1 MKKKYSRI
9 LLSSAMLTASFANA
23 ADLYKADPEADASIP
38 LKWSVGLD
46 AVWDDNTNPGGVTDG
61 DETFALSPFTGLSY
75 ASVDPQTTI
84 ALYSRLGMIYYI
96 DEPESPTSDDSYI
109 NSRVGFDLAHRFD
122 ERLRFSSRNSLSY
135 ELEPDYS
142 QGVTTSRQSGEYLFY
157 STDNALGYRWTERF
171 GTYTGITLTGVAYDD
186 SVANADRDSYTAY
199 NQLRYQ
205 FSQQTVL
212 TGSYRFSQSAG
223 SGLASDSQDQ
233 YFIFG
238 AEHRVSASST
248 IVGGAGLQL
257 REVDNTAS
265 DSTANPYLE
274 FSMNTQL
281 NEAFNYSLFVRYGAE
296 DYDTLV
302 SAPGIVPLIEFESKM
317 TLRLGVTTQYRVSPT
332 LKFFGGLNVISASF
346 EEGRTADNLFTPVA
360 DQDETLLNVSI
371 GSAVNFTES
380 LIGTLTYNFT
390 NSDSDLADRTYDR
403 STVTAGLRM
412 EF

>member
-1 MKKKYSRI
+1 
-9 LLSSAMLTASFANA
+9 MLTASFVNA

-46 AVWDDNTNPGGVTDG
+46 AVWDDNTNPGGITDG

-122 ERLRFSSRNSLSY
+122 ERLRYSSRNSLSY
-135 ELEPDYS
+135 ELE
-142 QGVTTSRQSGEYLFY
+142 
-157 STDNALGYRWTERF
+157 
-171 GTYTGITLTGVAYDD
+171 
-186 SVANADRDSYTAY
+186 
-199 NQLRYQ
+199 
-205 FSQQTVL
+205 QTVL

-223 SGLASDSQDQ
+223 SGLASDSKDQ

-265 DSTANPYLE
+265 DSSANPYLE
-274 FSMNTQL
+274 FSMNTQI

-317 TLRLGVTTQYRVSPT
+317 TFRLGVTTQYRVSPT
-332 LKFFGGLNVISASF
+332 LAFFGGLNVISASF

-390 NSDSDLADRTYDR
+390 DSDSDLANRTYDR